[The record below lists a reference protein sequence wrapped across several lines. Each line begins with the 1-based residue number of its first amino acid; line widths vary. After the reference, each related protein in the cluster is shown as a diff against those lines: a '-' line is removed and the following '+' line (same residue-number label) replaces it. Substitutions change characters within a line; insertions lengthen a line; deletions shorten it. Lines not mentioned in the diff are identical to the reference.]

1 MKTNNL
7 YLVLIALVLT
17 LITSVTP
24 AYASG
29 QRHSI
34 NAKGQGQLT
43 SDTTT
48 AGKIIGGGLLHGTT
62 TATLNIAAIDQTTG
76 DATYVG
82 VVMIT
87 TKHGTLTLNDV
98 GLFNLVTGVFSS
110 HSTVAGGTGR
120 FAGATGDLYFAG
132 IVDLASG
139 NFTDEISG
147 ELFLDRVKGK

>member
-1 MKTNNL
+1 MKINKL
-7 YLVLIALVLT
+7 YAVLIVLVIT
-17 LITSVTP
+17 LVTSFTP

-34 NAKGQGQLT
+34 NAKGKGQLT
-43 SDTTT
+43 SATTT
-48 AGKIIGGGLLHGTT
+48 AGKLIGGGLLHGTT
-62 TATLNIAAIDQTTG
+62 TATLNITALDQTTG

-82 VVMIT
+82 VVVIT
-87 TKHGTLTLNDV
+87 TKHGTLTLQDA

-110 HSTVAGGTGR
+110 HSTVASGTGR

-139 NFTDEISG
+139 SFIDEIKG
-147 ELFLDRVKGK
+147 EIFLAR